1 MALKET
7 ITTARKFADD
17 TILLASYI
25 TNADLFYHDG
35 YQHNRAM
42 KLAASYSHTDT
53 QGLINSI
60 FDAVDDNHNLQLV
73 FDLWK
78 NQLNTIA
85 LPNYDDAHFYREF
98 GSLQYFDEATDIRE
112 MLLSVCGDLKNQITY
127 FMEDNRITDNSP
139 KLGFLCPLFY
149 EDDNVITD
157 AETNQQEAIK
167 QPVASKPQQKVKRGR
182 KVIPFAD
189 CLLAPDKLQHLKKLH
204 SLIDGRKGKDVALVI
219 KASMQLGWLLSKPTF
234 TQLQNE
240 FGDIGNV
247 SGYNHQMNIQPDKT
261 EIECIKTALQASTE

>member
-7 ITTARKFADD
+7 IATARKFADD

-25 TNADLFYHDG
+25 TNADLFYKDG
-35 YQHNRAM
+35 NQHNRAM

-78 NQLNTIA
+78 RQLNTID

-112 MLLSVCGDLKNQITY
+112 MLLSVCGDLRNQIVY
-127 FMEDNRITDNSP
+127 FIQDNQLTDNSP
-139 KLGFLCPLFY
+139 KTGFLWPYYY
-149 EDDNVITD
+149 ESDEVITD
-157 AETNQQEAIK
+157 AETSQQEAIK
-167 QPVASKPQQKVKRGR
+167 QPIASKPQPKTDGR
-182 KVIPFAD
+182 KAKPFAD
-189 CLLAPDKLQHLKKLH
+189 CLLDPDKEQHLKKLH
-204 SLIDGRKGKDVALVI
+204 SLINGRKGKDVALVI
-219 KASMQLGWLLSKPTF
+219 LASISLGWIRKPTF
-234 TQLQNE
+234 SQVRNE
-240 FGDIGNV
+240 FGNIGNK
-247 SGYNHQMNIQPDKT
+247 SGYNTQMSKGQDNI
-261 EIECIKTALQASTE
+261 EIEGIKAALQASKNSL